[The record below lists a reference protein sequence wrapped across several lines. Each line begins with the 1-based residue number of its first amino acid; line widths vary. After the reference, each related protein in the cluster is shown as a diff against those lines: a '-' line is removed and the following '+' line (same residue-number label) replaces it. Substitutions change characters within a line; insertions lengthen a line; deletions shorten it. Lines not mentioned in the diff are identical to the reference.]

1 MPVRETRVP
10 DLARSGRTGDASGMD
25 GSGVRVLV
33 AAALAEIVA
42 PTFRAEFSPGTVA
55 VAGDEQEVR
64 AAITDSLRFDV
75 ILTALTWNDVEIEY
89 AFDGLDVLDLVERLG
104 RHTPV
109 LFAAQGHGVER
120 DHLDEAAARA
130 GVAGVVSKA
139 SGLGALV
146 AALRLVAAGRTLAPS
161 PTPAARPTLHEYFGA
176 GRRGET
182 AGRMAGAIAAGRAV
196 NHDTLATAAKCSR
209 NTAIKVADK
218 YIGPLIRERA
228 DHPPD
233 VPLTTQVVY
242 RWCGEHSRYLVSWCR
257 RNGHADV
264 L

>member
-1 MPVRETRVP
+1 
-10 DLARSGRTGDASGMD
+10 MD
-25 GSGVRVLV
+25 GIGLRVLV
-33 AAALAEIVA
+33 AAALAGIVA
-42 PTFRAEFSPGTVA
+42 PAFRAAFTPGTVA
-55 VAGDEQEVR
+55 VAGDEREVR
-64 AAITDSLRFDV
+64 AAITDTLRFDV
-75 ILTALTWNDVEIEY
+75 ILADLTWNDDRIEY

-109 LFAAQGHGVER
+109 VFAAQGHGVER
-120 DHLDEAAARA
+120 DHLDEATARA
-130 GVAGVVSKA
+130 GVAGVVPKA
-139 SGLGALV
+139 SGVDALV
-146 AALRLVAAGRTLAPS
+146 TAMRLVAAGRALPPS
-161 PTPAARPTLHEYFGA
+161 PASAARPPLHAYFGA

-196 NHDTLATAAKCSR
+196 NHDTLAAATKCSR
-209 NTAIKVADK
+209 NTAIKVATT
-218 YIGPLIRERA
+218 YLGPLIRERA
-228 DHPPD
+228 EHPPD

>member
-1 MPVRETRVP
+1 MISVWKAAGFGCWSRR
-10 DLARSGRTGDASGMD
+10 RSPRSWPRR
-25 GSGVRVLV
+25 S
-33 AAALAEIVA
+33 
-42 PTFRAEFSPGTVA
+42 
-55 VAGDEQEVR
+55 AGDEQEVR

-75 ILTALTWNDVEIEY
+75 ILTDLTWNDAKIEY

-120 DHLDEAAARA
+120 DHLDEAAARG

-146 AALRLVAAGRTLAPS
+146 TALRLVAAGRTLTPS
-161 PTPAARPTLHEYFGA
+161 PTPITRPTLHQYFGA

-196 NHDTLATAAKCSR
+196 NHDTLAAAAKCSR
-209 NTAIKVADK
+209 NTAIKVATT